1 MDNKTTKEKSEFP
14 KLLENAINSC
24 SIENASN
31 TADYI
36 LTEFLLSCLNAYE
49 VAVIRRDRHNNSKE
63 QQPQKEQQ
71 PNVFDES
78 YIDEVVEKVSDGYF
92 VKKQKKST
100 KIATSSANILG

>member
-63 QQPQKEQQ
+63 QQP
-71 PNVFDES
+71 NVFDES